1 MPNSFGSFTHNLRMI
16 TATQIETPALKANYN
31 VGYVW
36 LISSVA
42 AMGGLLFGWDWVVI
56 GGAKPFFQ
64 RYFALTS
71 ETQIGWAN
79 SCALIGCLAGALAAG
94 ALSDKLGRKR
104 LLIVSALL
112 FAVTSLG
119 NALAHNFSIFIAWR
133 ILGGVAIGLASNLSP
148 MYIAEIAPAQIRGR
162 LVAINQLTVV
172 VGILLAQYI
181 NWFLVRN
188 LPQGATD
195 EFIRNSW
202 FGQQG
207 WRWMFGLTA
216 APALLFFIGM
226 WLVPESPRWLAKNG
240 NPARARGILA
250 KIGDEAYADAAI
262 ADIKCTLAQEDVQRV
277 RFSDLLQ
284 PAMRKVLVLGVVL
297 AVFQQWCGINVIF
310 NYAEEIFRAAGYDIS
325 SVLKN
330 IAWTGSVNLAF
341 TFVALGVVDR
351 AGRRPLMLL
360 GSIGLAVI
368 YVAMGFCYS
377 TGVKGLPMLLLVLAA
392 IGCYAMSLA
401 PVTWV
406 VISEVFPNRIRGAAM
421 AVAVSALWIACFILT
436 YTFPLLNATLG
447 SAKTFWLY
455 AAICVAGFIFIK
467 LKLPETRGK
476 SLEQIERELV
486 D

>member
-1 MPNSFGSFTHNLRMI
+1 MI
-16 TATQIETPALKANYN
+16 TATQIETPAFKANYN
-31 VGYVW
+31 LGYVW
-36 LISSVA
+36 LISIVA

-64 RYFALTS
+64 RYFDLTKES
-71 ETQIGWAN
+71 QIGWAN
-79 SCALIGCLAGALAAG
+79 SCALIGCLVGALVAG

-104 LLIVSALL
+104 LLIVSAML

-240 NPARARGILA
+240 KPDRARGILA

-262 ADIKCTLAQEDVQRV
+262 ADIKSTLAQEEVQHV
-277 RFSDLLQ
+277 RYSDLLQ
-284 PAMRKVLVLGVVL
+284 PGIRKMLVLGIVL

-436 YTFPLLNATLG
+436 YTFPLLNSRLG
-447 SAKTFWLY
+447 SARTFWLY

-467 LKLPETRGK
+467 FKLPETRGK

>member
-1 MPNSFGSFTHNLRMI
+1 MI
-16 TATQIETPALKANYN
+16 TATQTETSALQAEYNY
-31 VGYVW
+31 GYVW
-36 LISSVA
+36 LISMVA

-64 RYFALTS
+64 RYFELTS
-71 ETQIGWAN
+71 EAQIGWAN
-79 SCALIGCLAGALAAG
+79 SCALVGCLVGALIAG
-94 ALSDKLGRKR
+94 ALSDRFGRKR
-104 LLIVSALL
+104 LLVAAALL

-119 NALAHNFSIFIAWR
+119 NALAGNFTIFIAWR
-133 ILGGVAIGLASNLSP
+133 MLGGIAIGLASNLSP

-162 LVAINQLTVV
+162 LVAINQLTIV

-195 EFIRNSW
+195 DFIRNSW

-216 APALLFFIGM
+216 APSLLFFFGM
-226 WLVPESPRWLAKNG
+226 LGVPESPRWLAKNG
-240 NPARARGILA
+240 RPQDARGILT
-250 KIGDEAYADAAI
+250 KIGGENYAVAAVEEI
-262 ADIKCTLAQEDVQRV
+262 ESTLAKEEAQHV
-277 RFSDLLQ
+277 RFSDLLE
-284 PAMRKVLVLGVVL
+284 PGMRKVLTLGIVL

-351 AGRRPLMLL
+351 GGRRPLMLF
-360 GSIGLAVI
+360 GSAGLAVI
-368 YVAMGFCYS
+368 YTIMGFCFRGHV
-377 TGVKGLPMLLLVLAA
+377 TGLPVLLLVLAA

-406 VISEVFPNRIRGAAM
+406 VISEIFPNRIRGAAM
-421 AVAVSALWIACFILT
+421 AVAVSSLWVACFILT
-436 YTFPLLNATLG
+436 LTFPILNGWLG
-447 SAKTFWLY
+447 SAGTFWLY
-455 AAICVAGFIFIK
+455 AAICVFGFIFIK
-467 LKLPETRGK
+467 LKLPETKGK

-486 D
+486 DKP